1 MKYSNWKNS
10 TYGDNDDNIYVP
22 SKICKGVLIY
32 IEKGDDD
39 DEYVF
44 VRIACLFFSV
54 YLDSLQIWCAH
65 YWSLVEFDR
74 CKMPLEESFKL
85 QIRRFSI

>member
-1 MKYSNWKNS
+1 MYAMKYSNWKNS

-44 VRIACLFFSV
+44 VRIACLF
-54 YLDSLQIWCAH
+54 
-65 YWSLVEFDR
+65 LVCTLTL
-74 CKMPLEESFKL
+74 CKSGVLIIDPW
-85 QIRRFSI
+85 